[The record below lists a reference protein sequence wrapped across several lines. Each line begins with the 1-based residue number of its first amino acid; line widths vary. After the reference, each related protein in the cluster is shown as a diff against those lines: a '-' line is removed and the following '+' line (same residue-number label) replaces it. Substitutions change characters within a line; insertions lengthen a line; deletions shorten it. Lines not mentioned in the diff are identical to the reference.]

1 MLRQDRPRAG
11 FCLTGKIHT
20 GLVLEF
26 YKPPASPARRKAET
40 FTACRGTHT
49 MKAH

>member
-1 MLRQDRPRAG
+1 MLGQDRPRAG
-11 FCLTGKIHT
+11 ICLTGGIYS
-20 GLVLEF
+20 LSVLEF

-40 FTACRGTHT
+40 FTARRGTQT